1 MFVVT
6 GPIYQDPGGQE
17 RVIEAEGNPC
27 RNEIRLPPLA
37 KTSICD
43 ANDDDDASCA
53 NGVAVPSALYK
64 IIYDPG
70 NQRVNAYVLPNLN
83 HTPLKQSM
91 KTREYLNRHRASV
104 ALVEEYTGFD
114 FLTALSRRD
123 QSVIEE
129 SCPATFFH

>member
-43 ANDDDDASCA
+43 ANDDDDDARCA

-91 KTREYLNRHRASV
+91 TTREYLNRHRASV
-104 ALVEEYTGFD
+104 GIYRLR
-114 FLTALSRRD
+114 FLDGAQPPRSERDRGELSCHVL
-123 QSVIEE
+123 SLG
-129 SCPATFFH
+129 